1 MASNITSNAKSSV
14 EYLQKK
20 GWTRAQA
27 SGIVANLQA
36 ESGINLNTKA
46 LGDSGSAAGIAQW
59 RGSRQTDFQQVVGK
73 PVTAANLNEQ
83 LDFVDWELK
92 NTERIAGEKIRATK
106 TAADAAI
113 ATDKFYERSDGSARN
128 KRVAYA
134 NSLESGTP
142 AVTAADAPTLPK
154 PKVEPTSDE
163 YIIDPRTGQRIR
175 VAAPGS
181 VADFGMSSDRVQIPT
196 FGAGPALPDNIDV
209 TKPLSNVLHNYPS
222 YTYSLSLHLLTANE
236 YNSIIGGK
244 PFVPNRVLISSAGR
258 YNNVPGAKQF
268 IRSPY
273 FNEDFYFDNFTMT
286 TVIGTNQ
293 QSRNTNA
300 IEFAFTLLEP
310 YGMTLINRLLDQ
322 ANDPVMECS
331 NYLDMVYLIQIDF
344 FANSNTGEVVGMIP
358 GISKRFPI
366 KITQMEIKAGVNG
379 SEYQVKAVPYN
390 HSAFDQTTISL
401 PANFEVSAGS
411 INEFAE
417 SLNGSMNGWQQDLV
431 KNNKIGVPD
440 TFTVQMDPVI
450 ANSPMVASDVMSAR
464 DTNMVNP
471 QSTGSIR
478 QSNLGNASTD
488 FNPQSRTFSLNAGT
502 SIDKAIDYAVRNSNY
517 IQNQITIPDGM
528 NPETY
533 LKEKAKTANQPLNWY
548 KIVPTVTLGE
558 FDSVRNIYARNIV
571 YTVQPYAIYNV
582 KSDVAPQGK
591 AQIFLKEYNYIYT
604 GKNDD
609 IIDFDINF
617 NTLYYTAQTAY
628 RGALTNIYNVAASD
642 TEDRKSMN
650 SSSYNGATQQSNNVM
665 PMVVKPQVYNAKARA
680 TGGAITAK
688 SVAVADLED
697 SLMTMS
703 AADMLS
709 VKLSIIG
716 DPQFIKQDDCFYSPL
731 SSASLNAG
739 DPRLTANGSIR
750 TDYGEIYVSLTFRT
764 PIDVNESSGLMQFGN
779 NFRTSVFSGLYRVLT
794 VQSDFKNGQFT
805 QTLDLIRIPNQVN
818 YDYIQKPRAVVSQR
832 STDITPDLLDNP
844 NTKNVTESAD
854 TVASAAV
861 DDVTLPQPSG
871 APTPEVSG
879 ELSKEQKDLRQVNEE
894 AQTFPLTDSTEPLST
909 VPLQE
914 KLSFNETF
922 RRARAANNNQPGGVF
937 EWNGKEYQTN
947 IVGEAF
953 VSNPVPVN
961 INKF

>member
-1 MASNITSNAKSSV
+1 MASNLTNNAKSAV
-14 EYLQKK
+14 GYLQQK
-20 GWTRAQA
+20 GWTREQA

-36 ESGINLNTKA
+36 ESGVNLNTKA
-46 LGDSGSAAGIAQW
+46 LGDSGSAAGVAQW
-59 RGSRQTDFQQVVGK
+59 RGSRQADFQRVIGK
-73 PVTAANLNEQ
+73 PVTSANLNEQ
-83 LDFVDWELK
+83 LEFVDWELK
-92 NTERIAGEKIRATK
+92 NTERAAGDRIRATK

-113 ATDKFYERSDGSARN
+113 ATDKFYERSNGLARA
-128 KRVAYA
+128 KRVTYA
-134 NSLESGTP
+134 NSLATGTP
-142 AVTAADAPTLPK
+142 AIADAAQPTLPK
-154 PKVEPTSDE
+154 PKVEPPAEE
-163 YIIDPRTGQRIR
+163 YIIDPRTGQRLR
-175 VAAPGS
+175 VAPEGTQP
-181 VADFGMSSDRVQIPT
+181 DFGEDVSRQIPT
-196 FGAGPALPDNIDV
+196 FGGVAAQPDNIDV
-209 TKPLSNVLHNYPS
+209 TKPLTNVLHDYPS
-222 YTYSLSLHLLTANE
+222 YTYGLSLHLLTAKE
-236 YNSIIGGK
+236 YNNIIAGR
-244 PFVPNRVLISSAGR
+244 PFVPNRVLIASAGR

-273 FNEDFYFDNFTMT
+273 FSEDFYFDNFSMT

-300 IEFAFTLLEP
+300 IEFSFTLLEP

-322 ANDPVMECS
+322 ANDPIMECS

-344 FANSNTGEVVGMIP
+344 FANNNAGEVIGMIP

-366 KITQMEIKAGVNG
+366 KITQMDIKASVKGA
-379 SEYQVKAVPYN
+379 EYQVKAVPYN
-390 HSAFDQTTISL
+390 HSAFDQTTISI

-411 INEFAE
+411 INEFTQ

-440 TFTVQMDPVI
+440 TFTVQADPAI
-450 ANSPMVASDVMSAR
+450 SSSPMVSSEVMSPR
-464 DTNMVNP
+464 DTNMANP
-471 QSTGSIR
+471 SASGSIR

-488 FNPQSRTFSLNAGT
+488 YNPQSRTFSINAGT
-502 SIDKAIDYAVRNSNY
+502 SIDKVIDYAVRNSSY

-548 KIVPTVTLGE
+548 KIVPTVTLGD
-558 FDSVRNIYARNIV
+558 FDPVRNIYARNIV
-571 YTVQPYAIYNV
+571 YTVQPYTIYNV

-591 AQIFLKEYNYIYT
+591 ASVFLKEYNYMYT

-628 RGALTNIYNVAASD
+628 RGALTNIYNVSASD
-642 TEDRKSMN
+642 TEDKKSKN
-650 SSSYNGATQQSNNVM
+650 SSSYNGSQQQSNNVM

-703 AADMLS
+703 SADMLS

-731 SSASLNAG
+731 SSASLSAG

-764 PIDVNESSGLMQFGN
+764 PIDVDESTGLMQFGP
-779 NFRTSVFSGLYRVLT
+779 NFRTSVFSGLYRVLV
-794 VQSDFKNGQFT
+794 VQSEFKNGLFT
-805 QTLDLIRIPNQVN
+805 QTLDLIRIPNQVD
-818 YDYIQKPRAVVSQR
+818 YDYIQKPRATVSQR
-832 STDITPDLLDNP
+832 STDITPDSLDNP
-844 NTKNVTESAD
+844 NTKNITESATVSAIATADDATLTQPKNLPTPD
-854 TVASAAV
+854 TNVLTSAQEDLRLVNEQAQ
-861 DDVTLPQPSG
+861 TLPLNGQ
-871 APTPEVSG
+871 
-879 ELSKEQKDLRQVNEE
+879 
-894 AQTFPLTDSTEPLST
+894 TEPLSV

-914 KLSFNETF
+914 NLSFNETF
-922 RRARAANNNQPGGVF
+922 RRARAANNGQPGGVF
-937 EWNGKEYQTN
+937 EWNGKQYQTN
-947 IVGEAF
+947 IVGEDF
-953 VSNPVPVN
+953 VTNPTPVN
-961 INKF
+961 INQF